1 MKLPAF
7 RLPRPAFLLALAP
20 AAALFAAEP
29 TPIIRLTGSI
39 PEPGQEVTF
48 VKAAGGISEYRLD
61 ANNLTVLLLEDH
73 SAPVLTF
80 MVTYRVGSRNESIGT
95 TGATHLLEHLMFKG
109 SVHYNNDLGTGFDTQ
124 LDKIGANNNATT
136 SLDRTNY
143 YEDLPSDHLELAV
156 QLESDRMRGLL
167 LRESDRRPEMTVVR
181 NEFERGENDPIE
193 ALDKEITAAA
203 FVAHPYHHPTIGWRS
218 DIEQVPIEKL
228 RAFYDTYYWPDN
240 ATVTIIGDFK
250 PAAALGLLKKY
261 YGVIPASPR
270 PFPAVYTEE
279 PAQQGPRR
287 VIVKRPGEL
296 GVVGLAYKAT
306 AGLHPDHPALAV
318 LGDILTDGKTSRLY
332 RALVDTNIAVS
343 ADVYTGF
350 THDPSLFTF
359 YARLAPGSTHE
370 QVEKIILAEL
380 TKLKDGGVTPEEVAR
395 AVSKETASTAYARDG
410 AFAIASQINEDIAAG
425 DWTAYLTQ
433 PEKIK
438 AVTVDDVNRVARTYL
453 VEDQSTTGW
462 FIPATAGGDKP
473 AAGPS
478 TSAGQAQR
486 SLVHQPNFRHDPAD
500 VTHVGVA
507 MSSSRHIGDGDVA
520 APIPAAS
527 DPAAGPGPGAGGAVP
542 GALIAPHVVRA
553 TIAGVDRILFK
564 TSLQDVV
571 TIRGSLPAGGVFN
584 PAGHPALADLAA
596 GMLDKGTVKHDK
608 FALSQQLEDVGAELS
623 FDANAQNLVFSAKC
637 LKKDV
642 PLVLGLLAEQL
653 RTPAFS
659 AEEFEKL
666 KKQMA
671 GEYQEQ
677 LDDTNFRAT
686 QALGQAL
693 FPAGHPNHPPEAEKY
708 LADLAA
714 ATLDDVKAFHA
725 AHYGPAGMVLV
736 AVGDVDDAAI
746 DPALRAAFTGWSG
759 GTSRP
764 GTPKAAAPAASRTE
778 QIAMPGKASVSV
790 LIGLPTGLKYGDGD
804 RAALAVATEIL
815 GGGYFSSRLLA
826 TVRVKEGLTYG
837 IFASLQKD
845 TYTDGQ
851 WAIQATFA
859 PELLEKGLASTQ
871 RELRRFTGEGVTADE
886 VRDFK
891 SAIIGSYKL
900 ALANSAGVAG
910 QILVTVQ
917 RGLPLEFID
926 DYPKKIEALT
936 LAEVNGAVKKYLD
949 ADRMIT
955 VMAGTMPGA
964 K

>member
-20 AAALFAAEP
+20 AAALFAAEAP
-29 TPIIRLTGSI
+29 TVIRLTGAI
-39 PEPGQEVTF
+39 PDPGQEVTF
-48 VKAAGGISEYRLD
+48 VKVAGGISEYRLD
-61 ANNLTVLLLEDH
+61 ANHLTVLLLEDH

-80 MVTYRVGSRNESIGT
+80 MVTYRVGSRNEGLGV

-143 YEDLPSDHLELAV
+143 YEDLPSDRLELAV

-203 FVAHPYHHPTIGWRS
+203 FIAHPYHHPTIGWRS
-218 DIEQVPIEKL
+218 DIESVPIEKL
-228 RAFYDTYYWPDN
+228 REFYDTYYWPDN

-380 TKLKDGGVTPEEVAR
+380 AKLKAEGVTPEEVAR

-438 AVTVDDVNRVARTYL
+438 AVTVADVDRVARTYL

-462 FIPATAGGDKP
+462 FIPVAEGGDK
-473 AAGPS
+473 ATAPS
-478 TSAGQAQR
+478 ASAGQVQR
-486 SLVHQPNFRHDPAD
+486 SLVHQPNFYRDPAVSD
-500 VTHVGVA
+500 LRQTTN
-507 MSSSRHIGDGDVA
+507 SNLQ
-520 APIPAAS
+520 PASEATGS
-527 DPAAGPGPGAGGAVP
+527 AGGGAGN
-542 GALIAPHVVRA
+542 ALIAPHVVRA

-659 AEEFEKL
+659 DEEFEKL

-671 GEYQEQ
+671 GEYREQ
-677 LDDTNFRAT
+677 LDDTNFRAA
-686 QALGQAL
+686 QALGRAL
-693 FPAGHPNHPPEAEKY
+693 FPAGHPNRPPEAEKY

-764 GTPKAAAPAASRTE
+764 ETPKATAPAASRTE
-778 QIAMPGKASVSV
+778 QVAMPGKASVSV

-871 RELRRFTGEGVTADE
+871 RELRRFTSEGATADE

-910 QILVTVQ
+910 QILITVQ

-926 DYPKKIEALT
+926 DYPKKIETLT